1 MIQRYVYTFL
11 TLFFVYNFSFGQEFD
26 DSEDLS
32 QFQGGLGV
40 TWIGEKSYTTFSLT
54 PDFSFGNFGIGLN
67 IELLFDNEGGFKFR
81 KEGWEKGAGVLRA
94 IRYLRYGFKHN
105 PVYVRVGTLD
115 NATLGHGFLM
125 WHYSNESNYDDR
137 KIGLEFDLDFEQFGF
152 ESVYSN
158 FGNLEIIGGRLYYR
172 PLYTLSIPVIKN
184 LEFGAT
190 YVTDESKPDSTGFGG
205 GISAW
210 GLDVGLPVIQSDYFF
225 TTLYYDFGKINN
237 YGKGSATGIEF
248 GVPNAFGLFR
258 LSAKVEKRFL
268 GDEFL
273 PNYFNALYELEREL
287 DKKSLLT
294 LSPKTEGIF
303 GQLAA
308 SILGKLKIIGSYQR
322 LNGVENSGLLH
333 FETRLS
339 ELIPSIRLRATYDK
353 TGIKTFEDAR
363 TLDYRSVATAELGY
377 RTMQYIM
384 VSMIYR
390 WNWVYNED
398 DNVYEPQERVEPRIS
413 FIYEF

>member
-1 MIQRYVYTFL
+1 MTKKLVFTFL
-11 TLFFVYNFSFGQEFD
+11 TVLFTFSYLFSQDIME
-26 DSEDLS
+26 EDEMN

-40 TWIGEKSYTTFSLT
+40 TWIDGQSYTTFSIT

-67 IELLFDNEGGFKFR
+67 IELLFNNEGGFEFR
-81 KEGWEKGAGVLRA
+81 KQGWDKGAGILRA
-94 IRYLRYGFKHN
+94 IRYLRYGWKHN

-125 WHYSNESNYDDR
+125 WHYTNESNYDER
-137 KIGLEFDLDFEQFGF
+137 KIGLEFDLDFERFGF

-158 FGNLEIIGGRLYYR
+158 FGNLEIIGGRAYYR
-172 PLYTLSIPVIKN
+172 PLYGLSVPVIKN

-190 YVTDESKPDSTGFGG
+190 YVTDESKEDENGLGG

-210 GLDVGLPVIQSDYFF
+210 SLDVGLPVIQSDLFY
-225 TTLYYDFGKINN
+225 TTLYYDYAQINN
-237 YGKGSATGIEF
+237 FGKGSATGVEF
-248 GVPNAFGLFR
+248 GFPNVFGLIR
-258 LSAKVEKRFL
+258 LSAKVEKRFI
-268 GDEFL
+268 GDKFI

-287 DKKSLLT
+287 DKKSLLAMAE
-294 LSPKTEGIF
+294 KTEGIF

-322 LNGVENSGLLH
+322 LNGIDNSGLLH

-353 TGIKTFEDAR
+353 SGIKTFEDVR
-363 TLDYRSVATAELGY
+363 TLDYRSMATAELGY
-377 RTMQYIM
+377 KTMQFIM
-384 VSMIYR
+384 VSMLYR
-390 WNWVYNED
+390 WNWVYDEAKNE
-398 DNVYEPQERVEPRIS
+398 YKPQERIEPRIS